1 MLSAQISGEKRTL
14 LGRLAESERSL
25 VSAAEGTPEDCA
37 RVRPAEGCWSVLE
50 VVEHITLSDRRMW
63 KRYLDAGPNTKPVN
77 VDADR
82 FIEEV
87 GHDRSAR
94 RNAPQL
100 VLPVGQF
107 GSLAEALGEYRKTR
121 GEIAAF
127 VEASADNF
135 REKLVR
141 HPVAEM
147 DGHQLFLLIA
157 AHSERHRR
165 QIEEIKNCASY
176 QAAIREK
183 AAS

>member
-1 MLSAQISGEKRTL
+1 MLSAQISEEKRTL
-14 LGRLAESERSL
+14 LGRLADSERSL
-25 VSAAEGTPEDCA
+25 VAVATSTPEDCA

-63 KRYLDAGPNTKPVN
+63 KRYLDAGPNTNVVN
-77 VDADR
+77 PDADR

-94 RNAPQL
+94 RNAPQH

-107 GSLAEALGEYRKTR
+107 ASLVEGVREYRRTR
-121 GEIAAF
+121 SEIAAF
-127 VEASADNF
+127 VEDSVENF
-135 REKLVR
+135 RDKLVQ

-157 AHSERHRR
+157 AHSERHTR
-165 QIEEIKNCASY
+165 QIEEIKNSSTY
-176 QAAIREK
+176 QAALKEK